1 LANARDSLTPTSRG
15 GALLV
20 DTHVHVVSRDLAS
33 YPLRPHRAGVSWF
46 IDHACPAE
54 EFAEVMNANEVERA
68 VLVQAMGA
76 YTDDNRYCVDAANA
90 DPGRFTAV
98 VYVDL
103 AERRV
108 DPTDPADAL
117 ARWATVGATG
127 VRVVAGTG
135 DGVPGFKHP
144 VVSRLIE
151 RAVDLDVRV
160 LLTTTADALGDLP
173 AVLDRFADVPVA
185 IDHCAFP
192 DLAGGPPYPKARPL
206 FELAAFPQVHLK
218 ISTNALDRATTAGGD
233 PRDFVSALY
242 ETFGPERLQWGSDWS
257 QTHDR
262 PYSEL
267 VAYARR
273 AFAILP
279 EDARRSVESG
289 AAQGFWRWNA

>member
-1 LANARDSLTPTSRG
+1 M
-15 GALLV
+15 
-20 DTHVHVVSRDLAS
+20 HVVSRDLAS

-54 EFAEVMNANEVERA
+54 EFAGVMNANDVERA

-90 DPGRFTAV
+90 DPRRFTAV
-98 VYVDL
+98 VYLDL
-103 AERRV
+103 TERRV
-108 DPTDPADAL
+108 DPADPADAL
-117 ARWATVGATG
+117 ARWVSAGATG

-135 DGVPGFKHP
+135 DGMPRLTDQ
-144 VVSRLIE
+144 VVSQLIE
-151 RAVDLDVRV
+151 GAVHLDVPV
-160 LLTTTADALGDLP
+160 LLTTTAAALADLP
-173 AVLDRFADVPVA
+173 PVLDRFDDVPVA

-192 DLAGGPPYPKARPL
+192 DLGGGPPYLRARPL
-206 FELAAFPQVHLK
+206 FELAAVPKVHLK
-218 ISTNALDRATTAGGD
+218 ISTNALDRAAAAGGD
-233 PRDFVSALY
+233 PRDFVSALA